1 MMGIGRKIAI
11 AAILI
16 IVAAFAWYMTDRKI
30 NRLSAERDRYK
41 TNTES
46 LLSDVELFKV
56 RDSLSASR
64 VQALELTVKEY
75 ERFRKEDAALIR
87 DLKAKNRDLE
97 RVSSAQMETITELSI
112 IPKDTVI
119 IRDSVPIPALHLRT
133 GDRWYDFDGMLAQ
146 GRFTGTMVSR
156 DSILVAETVRYKR
169 FLGFLWKTHRVLD
182 REVDIVN
189 RNPHTV
195 ITGSEFVILEK

>member
-16 IVAAFAWYMTDRKI
+16 IVAAFAWYMIDRKI
-30 NRLSAERDRYK
+30 DRLSAERDRYK

-112 IPKDTVI
+112 IPKDTII

-133 GDRWYDFDGMLAQ
+133 GDQWYDFDGMLAQ